1 MDEEKADTE
10 IPAGDENF
18 NTAHWQQNS
27 EGQDEGHYQVG
38 LQSSSLKLPSQLK
51 FAVKSASGKVLQI
64 ALI

>member
-38 LQSSSLKLPSQLK
+38 LQLSSL
-51 FAVKSASGKVLQI
+51 
-64 ALI
+64 